1 MSSSLKLI
9 ELEKS
14 HKNACSSLTVLQFY
28 ITLKTTFC
36 NDDISQTINRLAQ
49 KTEAFLQVF
58 LVKLNQLSRMRAVA
72 AAQAVE
78 RQQHVPTIRV

>member
-14 HKNACSSLTVLQFY
+14 HKNACSRLTVLQFY

-36 NDDISQTINRLAQ
+36 NDDICQTINRLTQ
-49 KTEAFLQVF
+49 KTEVLIENAFLQVF
-58 LVKLNQLSRMRAVA
+58 LIKLNQLSRMRAVA
-72 AAQAVE
+72 AA
-78 RQQHVPTIRV
+78 

>member
-14 HKNACSSLTVLQFY
+14 HKNACSTSLTVLQFY

-36 NDDISQTINRLAQ
+36 NDDICQTINRLAQ
-49 KTEAFLQVF
+49 KTESLYGMHFCKFF

-72 AAQAVE
+72 AA
-78 RQQHVPTIRV
+78 